1 MLTYGGAT
9 VIADTQPIN
18 GFFNQVKNLT
28 EFITP
33 DNPTVKEQLKSLTA
47 HNDSRKTIHNCWS
60 WVANQIKYVQSTSAT
75 LTMPVAT
82 DGRVRYKSHRIEDCW
97 TEPSLTIRARVGNCF
112 NKSAVL
118 VSLLS
123 NVLPSD
129 KVSLVIGNITNH
141 RIDGH
146 AWAIVEIEGNTYL
159 LESTRPDIKNP
170 FVIATEA
177 KLYDPI
183 IFVNNREIR
192 YIPTKKVKEPLGY
205 CCLRFLSDYL
215 NQALCSKWV

>member
-1 MLTYGGAT
+1 MVTYGGQT

-33 DNPTVKEQLKSLTA
+33 DNPTVKELAKTLTA
-47 HNDSRKTIHNCWS
+47 QNDTRKTIYNCWS
-60 WVANQIKYVQSTSAT
+60 WVANKIRYVLSTSAT

-82 DGRVRYKSHRIEDCW
+82 DGKVRYKSHRIDDCW

-123 NVLPSD
+123 NVVPSD

-141 RIDGH
+141 GIDGH
-146 AWAIVEIEGNTYL
+146 AWTVVEVDGETYL
-159 LESTRPDIKNP
+159 LEGTRPDIKNP
-170 FVIATEA
+170 FVIASEA

-205 CCLRFLSDYL
+205 CCLEFLSDYL
-215 NQALCSKWV
+215 NHALCSSYV